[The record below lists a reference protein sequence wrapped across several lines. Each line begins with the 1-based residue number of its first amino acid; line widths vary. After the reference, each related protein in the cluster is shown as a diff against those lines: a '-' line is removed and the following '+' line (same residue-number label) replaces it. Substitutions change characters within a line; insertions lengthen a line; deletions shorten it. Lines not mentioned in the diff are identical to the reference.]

1 MSLCAE
7 GSLTGCLITVDTSYL
22 ADEYYTKSTLL
33 LGPPSLSITA
43 LIWVEHSASF
53 FFVSLWIHGIIMYI
67 KSQGSLST
75 VDIWMIMPQVA
86 QALNGFFLH
95 KHYFKNSLTL
105 VLLFSLIIVTL
116 LSVFLSHL
124 TKLLL
129 FFRANLFPMAFPLS
143 ALPFHTCLGP
153 PTCASAQAPA
163 VLSITPRFSPSP
175 LISPVAN
182 ILTSFHFSIL
192 HRVNV
197 SARLFSYLTFL
208 FLPLTSPFSILP
220 LGGVRLSL
228 LLLQC

>member
-86 QALNGFFLH
+86 QALNGFFPAQTSFQ
-95 KHYFKNSLTL
+95 K
-105 VLLFSLIIVTL
+105 FSDAGFV
-116 LSVFLSHL
+116 VLSHHCY
-124 TKLLL
+124 TVEC
-129 FFRANLFPMAFPLS
+129 NS
-143 ALPFHTCLGP
+143 
-153 PTCASAQAPA
+153 
-163 VLSITPRFSPSP
+163 
-175 LISPVAN
+175 
-182 ILTSFHFSIL
+182 
-192 HRVNV
+192 
-197 SARLFSYLTFL
+197 
-208 FLPLTSPFSILP
+208 
-220 LGGVRLSL
+220 
-228 LLLQC
+228 